1 MAEHS
6 ATRAG
11 APRPTTPSGLGGQQE
26 GMYSKYCT
34 TPTQPP
40 SPPLSS
46 RVRRRGDDSAVGGG
60 VGCATEVARS
70 GRDRLGVC
78 HTANERSCGETGTAA
93 ATSMTAARA
102 AAAAPRGSCR
112 APASARG
119 LQAVPDRAV
128 AGPASDQPD
137 CNAKPVAVGPQFR
150 GGDVQRK
157 DWDDS
162 THRPISGEN
171 GRLCGL
177 VHSGWRRETCAVGGR
192 PEQ

>member
-60 VGCATEVARS
+60 VGCATEGARS

-93 ATSMTAARA
+93 ATSMTAA
-102 AAAAPRGSCR
+102 PRGSCR
-112 APASARG
+112 PARQ
-119 LQAVPDRAV
+119 LPRASFR
-128 AGPASDQPD
+128 AGPAGGTRPCRGWSRFGP
-137 CNAKPVAVGPQFR
+137 AGPQHKAC
-150 GGDVQRK
+150 GGGPTVPRRR
-157 DWDDS
+157 
-162 THRPISGEN
+162 RPAE
-171 GRLCGL
+171 GL
-177 VHSGWRRETCAVGGR
+177 GR
-192 PEQ
+192 PHTPTHLGRKRQALRSRS